1 LRGNYDEPDDSC
13 CSGRGFCASIAVLTC
28 RSVIVVSFLWLLIPA
43 RVLAQTPTPGAPPST
58 VRVQAGPLFLNP
70 LLGLNNIGI
79 DNNVFNVPESEGPQ
93 RDFTMTVVP
102 AVDLWLRF
110 GRTWI
115 NSTVREE
122 LVYYQE
128 FESERAANTNVRLNW
143 MIPLNRLILNPGVV
157 YLNTRERPGF
167 EIDTRARRTDIGYNG
182 TVELLVASK
191 TYIGA
196 RGEVRTIEF
205 QEGEEFDG
213 TDLRDELNRT
223 TTSGAVTVRYQ
234 ATPLTALLFDLSRYQ
249 DRFEFSPDRDTDST
263 QFTAGLKFDPAAL
276 IKGSASAGY
285 KNFRPIALAVPA
297 YKGFIAGADISYVP
311 LDSTRLT
318 MTLGRD
324 VQYSYDVNQPYYLQ
338 IGATG
343 SISQQIFG
351 PVDVVGRFGGE
362 RLEYRDRIGVPV
374 SVRDRVDR
382 VTTFGGGVGYHM
394 GRDLRIG
401 FNIDKQERT
410 SAVDTKQYNG
420 LRYGFTVTYG
430 S

>member
-1 LRGNYDEPDDSC
+1 M
-13 CSGRGFCASIAVLTC
+13 
-28 RSVIVVSFLWLLIPA
+28 LIPA
-43 RVLAQTPTPGAPPST
+43 RILAQAVNPGAPPSN
-58 VRVQAGPLFLNP
+58 VRIQAGPLFLNP

-79 DNNVFNVPESEGPQ
+79 DTNVFNVPATEDPQ

-122 LVYYQE
+122 LVYYRE
-128 FESERAANTNVRLNW
+128 FESERSANTSVRLNW

-167 EIDTRARRTDIGYNG
+167 EIDTRAHRTEVGYNG
-182 TVELLVASK
+182 SVELRVASK
-191 TYIGA
+191 TYVGA
-196 RGEVRTIEF
+196 RGEVRTTDF
-205 QEGEEFDG
+205 QEGAEFDG

-223 TTSGAVTVRYQ
+223 VTSGAATVRYQ
-234 ATPLTALLFDLSRYQ
+234 ATPLTALVFDVSRNQ

-263 QFTAGLKFDPAAL
+263 QFTAGLRFDPAAL
-276 IKGSASAGY
+276 IKGGATAGY
-285 KNFRPIALAVPA
+285 RNFRPIALAVPG
-297 YKGFIAGADISYVP
+297 YKGFIAGVDISYVP
-311 LDSTRLT
+311 LESTRLT
-318 MTLGRD
+318 LTLGRD

-338 IGATG
+338 AGATG

-351 PVDVVGRFGGE
+351 PMDVVGRIGAQ
-362 RLEYRDRIGVPV
+362 RLEYRDRIGAPV
-374 SVRDRVDR
+374 SFKDRVDR
-382 VTTFGGGVGYHM
+382 VTAFGAGVGYHM

-401 FNIDKQERT
+401 FNLDKQERE
-410 SAVDTKQYNG
+410 SAVDTKQYDG